1 MHSRSKLILAAI
13 GVALAGCSMIS
24 GGAAKSST
32 PSTQPASPGSSE
44 PSATGSPPD
53 HASALPTRTP
63 GMTRAPSGSL
73 DGRTFASVSV
83 TQDGKNKPLV
93 SGTRIQLM
101 FAVANM
107 TASAGCNTSSGD
119 YHIDG
124 GKLIVGSMATSA
136 MGCPQNL
143 GEQDNWLWALLA
155 SHPEVQ
161 LHGNSLNLT
170 SGNTTVSLLD
180 VQFAQP
186 DQPLTD
192 ITWNLTTIAKGDVA
206 ESMPAGVVATL
217 LFHENGQVQVDFG
230 CNSGGG
236 QYAVDGDVL
245 HFSRI
250 VSTTMACGGAKD
262 EVNSAV
268 SKLLAADSVTY
279 AIDGRTLTLHA
290 GSDELEY
297 AAAVDVSYDLSNN

>member
-1 MHSRSKLILAAI
+1 
-13 GVALAGCSMIS
+13 
-24 GGAAKSST
+24 
-32 PSTQPASPGSSE
+32 
-44 PSATGSPPD
+44 
-53 HASALPTRTP
+53 
-63 GMTRAPSGSL
+63 
-73 DGRTFASVSV
+73 
-83 TQDGKNKPLV
+83 
-93 SGTRIQLM
+93 
-101 FAVANM
+101 
-107 TASAGCNTSSGD
+107 
-119 YHIDG
+119 
-124 GKLIVGSMATSA
+124 
-136 MGCPQNL
+136 
-143 GEQDNWLWALLA
+143 
-155 SHPEVQ
+155 
-161 LHGNSLNLT
+161 
-170 SGNTTVSLLD
+170 
-180 VQFAQP
+180 
-186 DQPLTD
+186 
-192 ITWNLTTIAKGDVA
+192 
-206 ESMPAGVVATL
+206 MPAGVVATL